1 MADFIIP
8 NEGEREFLR
17 SLLLSIADGNTAKV
31 RLYTNDVTP
40 SATSTGSSFTEA
52 VYTTYHAHP
61 LTSFTPPATDDD
73 GRAFSVLNTVEFELP
88 AIPNGTI
95 NIYGYYVTLADD
107 ADTVYLAK
115 RFPGAPI
122 AYNNASQPI
131 EITLV
136 MRFQDRNDIA

>member
-17 SLLLSIADGNTAKV
+17 SLLLSIADGVTAKI

-52 VYTTYHAHP
+52 AYSTYNAHP
-61 LTSFTPPATDDD
+61 LTSFTTPATDDD
-73 GRAFSVLNTVEFELP
+73 GRAFSVLNTAEFELP
-88 AIPNGTI
+88 SIGDGTV

-122 AYNNASQPI
+122 AYNHASQPI